1 MQKTN
6 RKARNHKPVS
16 WNVYR
21 SETVATNN
29 NSDNN
34 ALASKLKKHPN
45 FYTLCGELKKELD
58 TSQIDALAAKT
69 GNNNSKQNTRK
80 KEKDLEK
87 SRQ

>member
-29 NSDNN
+29 NLDNN

-69 GNNNSKQNTRK
+69 GNN
-80 KEKDLEK
+80 K
-87 SRQ
+87 SVHSY